1 MDTKKQINRLF
12 EEWNQHGKIIIAVDY
27 DDTISPWKNADQ
39 SDCDDVIERLKQA
52 QVTGAHIVIWTACN
66 KDRYDEIKRYCAG
79 KGLFVD
85 SINANPVNLPYGNNG
100 KIYANV
106 YVDDRAGINEALLVL
121 EKAMYMIRGS
131 KEAEK
136 IKSMGDVA

>member
-1 MDTKKQINRLF
+1 METKKQVDRLF
-12 EEWNQHGKIIIAVDY
+12 KEWNEHGKIIIAVDF
-27 DDTISPWKNADQ
+27 DDTISPWNTADED
-39 SDCDDVIERLKQA
+39 DCKDVIERLKA
-52 QVTGAHIVIWTACN
+52 AKYTGAHIVIWTACN

-79 KGLFVD
+79 QGLLID
-85 SINANPVNLPYGNNG
+85 SINENPINLPYGNNG

-106 YVDDRAGINEALLVL
+106 FIDDRAGINEALMVL

-131 KEAEK
+131 REAEK